1 MYNNILFVCT
11 GNICRS
17 AMSEYL
23 LKKMLKEEG
32 ITELQVWSRGIAG
45 SHTLRIPAIE
55 LELMDEEN
63 IDISQHVSHPLLGR
77 DVLTADLILVMEKY
91 HKERLQTFFP
101 EVSEKIFLLS
111 EFVGQGAQD
120 IKDPIGLPDEVYKEC
135 RDMLK
140 YLIKKLVE
148 IIKK

>member
-1 MYNNILFVCT
+1 MYSNILFVCT

-32 ITELQVWSRGIAG
+32 VTEVQVWSRGIAG
-45 SHTLRIPAIE
+45 SPTLHIPAVE

-63 IDISQHVSHPLLGR
+63 IDISQHVSHPLLAR
-77 DVLTADLILVMEKY
+77 DVLTADLILVMEK
-91 HKERLQTFFP
+91 HHQDRLQTFFS

-120 IKDPIGLPDEVYKEC
+120 IKDPIGLPDEAYREC

-140 YLIKKLVE
+140 YLIEKLVE